1 MAGKINGTKIVASK
15 NDFFVTLLIN
25 SRCNTRNILFMA
37 SSFHI
42 RNEYIIHTWYALHE
56 TVDLHLV
63 NN

>member
-25 SRCNTRNILFMA
+25 SRWSTKNILFMA

-42 RNEYIIHTWYALHE
+42 RNENIIHTWYALHE